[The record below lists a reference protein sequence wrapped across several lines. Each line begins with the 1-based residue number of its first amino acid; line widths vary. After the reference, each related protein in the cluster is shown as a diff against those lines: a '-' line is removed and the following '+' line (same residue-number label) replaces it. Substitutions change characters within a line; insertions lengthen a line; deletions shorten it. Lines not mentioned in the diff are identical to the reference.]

1 MNRIFPEDDEGHR
14 LPRPYF
20 AVLDE
25 QHNVIFTSDIHEFCQ
40 FFKQTEKRIVA
51 NTQITGLLV
60 STVFLGINH
69 GFLSGQRP
77 LWFETMVFADYD
89 RAMPPEIEVL
99 LTKWREGQQQRYST
113 WREAEEGH
121 NQMLQIIQE
130 GLF

>member
-1 MNRIFPEDDEGHR
+1 MNRI
-14 LPRPYF
+14 PRPYF

-25 QHNVIFTSDIHEFCQ
+25 EHNVIVTSDIQEFGR
-40 FFKQTEKRIVA
+40 FFEQSEKRVVA
-51 NTQITGLLV
+51 KTQISGLLV

-77 LWFETMVFADYD
+77 FWFETMVFADDD
-89 RAMPPEIEVL
+89 RAMPPEVEAL
-99 LTKWREGQQQRYST
+99 LSKWREGQQQRYST

-121 NQMLQIIQE
+121 ARMVQIIQE